1 MLDDRA
7 KFQTE
12 PTIRRQQRVTGHL
25 RTHLAITQDEVR
37 QHGEHRFAPRT
48 LDAPD
53 GETTQA
59 DARIM
64 GVTRQAPAAPTGHLM
79 LELKA
84 KGEEKGE
91 DELDKRSAVVKEL
104 NV

>member
-1 MLDDRA
+1 VC
-7 KFQTE
+7 
-12 PTIRRQQRVTGHL
+12 RQEGIAGHL
-25 RTHLAITQDEVR
+25 RAHLAIAQDEVR
-37 QHGEHRFAPRT
+37 QHGEHRFTPRT

-64 GVTRQAPAAPTGHLM
+64 GVARQAPAAPTGRLM

-84 KGEEKGE
+84 EGEEKGE
-91 DELDKRSAVVKEL
+91 DELDKRSAVVKE
-104 NV
+104 VKGFCRKVRF